1 MPTARE
7 LIESAMGK
15 IQVLG
20 ASEAATA
27 DEATKGLYDL
37 NAMLDAWS
45 IERLMVYQVQQ
56 TTNSWGANVS
66 SRTIGSGGN
75 FNTTRPYKIADEGNF
90 FRTSGNLD
98 YQLTVYPRELYD
110 RIVQKSA
117 GGSIPEYLFV
127 DPGFPTMTLYVYPVP
142 SEALTLYLNHWKPLQ
157 SFAALTTDLSL
168 PPGYQAAIEFNL
180 GIWMAPRY
188 GRAAKE
194 AAADLKSQA
203 GMLKAAIKG
212 VNQPSTVAKIDPAL
226 VGAGGRR
233 SRIESD
239 S

>member
-1 MPTARE
+1 
-7 LIESAMGK
+7 MGL

-20 ASEAATA
+20 TGQSATA
-27 DEATKGLYDL
+27 DEAEDGLYDM

-56 TTNSWGANVS
+56 TNHSWGADVS
-66 SRTIGSGGN
+66 SRTIGTGGN
-75 FNTTRPYKIADEGNF
+75 FAVTRPYKIADEGNF

-98 YQLTVYPRELYD
+98 YPLAVYPRELYD
-110 RIVQKSA
+110 RIVQKTA

-127 DPGFPTMTLYVYPVP
+127 DTGFPTMTLYAYPVP

-180 GIWMAPRY
+180 AVWSAPRY
-188 GRAAKE
+188 GRAATE
-194 AAADLKSQA
+194 AAERIKGRA

-212 VNQPSTVAKIDPAL
+212 VNMPDLVAQLDPAM
-226 VGAGGRR
+226 VGVGRR